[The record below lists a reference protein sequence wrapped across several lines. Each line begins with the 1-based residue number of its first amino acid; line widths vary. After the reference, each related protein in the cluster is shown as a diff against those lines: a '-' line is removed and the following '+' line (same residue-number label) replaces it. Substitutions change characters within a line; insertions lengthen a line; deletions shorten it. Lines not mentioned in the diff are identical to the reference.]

1 MTGAG
6 VVFLAT
12 TRDSLPQTPSQL
24 YRAAVD
30 GDAGQRVLEVENYSG
45 HRCANQA
52 ANFCAVGSRSA
63 GGKQML
69 IESFDVVTGQR
80 KELSRIP
87 VDAGGGYQWA
97 LAPDGSQ
104 IPLAK
109 DDVDAVQIRFVSL
122 GNG

>member
-6 VVFLAT
+6 VVFLVT

-24 YRAAVD
+24 YRPAVD
-30 GDAGQRVLEVENYSG
+30 GGAGQRVSEVENYSG

-87 VDAGGGYQWA
+87 VDAGADYQWA

>member
-1 MTGAG
+1 VGA
-6 VVFLAT
+6 
-12 TRDSLPQTPSQL
+12 
-24 YRAAVD
+24 
-30 GDAGQRVLEVENYSG
+30 
-45 HRCANQA
+45 
-52 ANFCAVGSRSA
+52 RSA

-87 VDAGGGYQWA
+87 VDAGADYQWA
-97 LAPDGSQ
+97 LPRDGSQ
-104 IPLAK
+104 IAPAK